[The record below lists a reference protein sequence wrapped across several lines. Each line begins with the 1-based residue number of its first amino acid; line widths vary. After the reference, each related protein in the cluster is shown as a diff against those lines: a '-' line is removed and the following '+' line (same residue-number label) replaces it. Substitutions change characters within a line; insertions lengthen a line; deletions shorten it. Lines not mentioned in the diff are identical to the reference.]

1 VCVCV
6 PVRNTPRPTDVCVF
20 AYVKIAERLRVQIS
34 GDGQKSMQIVTFNPT
49 HDPYCSVPSF
59 IHTRAHSGWKRV
71 CVCVMGRFRGQ
82 VSVWGHNIQFVQ
94 YKNHY
99 VYKKSP

>member
-20 AYVKIAERLRVQIS
+20 AYGKIAERLRVQIS

-71 CVCVMGRFRGQ
+71 CDG
-82 VSVWGHNIQFVQ
+82 
-94 YKNHY
+94 Y
-99 VYKKSP
+99 V